1 LVTQISNIK
10 NQKRDIAGLI
20 KGLHHITATVNDAQE
35 DYDFYAKGLGL
46 RLVKETVNFDNEK
59 VYHFYYA
66 NKIGSPSTVF
76 TTFPY
81 KGQGVRNGIIG
92 AGQATHNAFSVPVS
106 SIDFWKARLKKFGIA
121 FNQETMFDMS
131 VLEFKDPSGLQ
142 IQIVSSANDERE
154 PVWEYDD
161 IGKAE
166 AIRGLH
172 HAFLLVTEKE
182 PVHDFLEAFGYAQ
195 KKEEGN
201 MRLYE
206 AGAGGAGN
214 MLVVK
219 TDLNA
224 GRGINGLGTVHH
236 VAHRVDSVDDSL
248 KIKAY
253 IQSEWNLQVTDVLDR
268 KYFRSIYFR
277 IPGGVLFEVATS
289 GPGFLVDETAEDLG
303 KKLKLPDW
311 QEPNRERIEA
321 NLLPYQK

>member
-1 LVTQISNIK
+1 MGIRGLV
-10 NQKRDIAGLI
+10 

-35 DYDFYAKGLGL
+35 DYDFYTKALGL

-81 KGQGVRNGIIG
+81 KGQGVGDGIIG
-92 AGQATHNAFSVPVS
+92 AGQATHTAFSVPVL
-106 SIDFWKARLKKFGIA
+106 SIDFWKARLQKFGTA
-121 FNQETMFDMS
+121 FTEETMFDMR
-131 VLEFKDPSGLQ
+131 VLQFKDPSGLQ
-142 IQIVSSANDERE
+142 IQIVGSDNDVRE
-154 PVWEYDD
+154 PVWEYKG
-161 IGKAE
+161 ITKAE
-166 AIRGLH
+166 AIRGMH
-172 HAFLLVTEKE
+172 HAILLIREKE

-195 KKEEGN
+195 KKEDRN
-201 MRLYE
+201 ITLYE

-214 MLVVK
+214 MLIVK
-219 TDLNA
+219 TDPNA

-253 IQSEWNLQVTDVLDR
+253 MESEWNLHVTDVLDR

-289 GPGFLVDETAEDLG
+289 GPGFLVDETVEDLG
-303 KKLKLPDW
+303 KALKLPDW
-311 QEPNRERIEA
+311 QEPHRVRIET
-321 NLLPYQK
+321 NLMRYKK

>member
-1 LVTQISNIK
+1 MDIK
-10 NQKRDIAGLI
+10 GFV

-35 DYDFYAKGLGL
+35 DHDFYTRALGL

-81 KGQGVRNGIIG
+81 KGQGVRDGITG
-92 AGQATHNAFSVPVS
+92 AGQATHTAFSVPLS
-106 SIDFWKARLKKFGIA
+106 SIDFWRDRLQKFGIA
-121 FNQETMFDMS
+121 FTEEIMFDMK
-131 VLEFKDPSGLQ
+131 VLHFKDPSGLH
-142 IQIVSSANDERE
+142 IQIVGTDNDDRE
-154 PVWEYDD
+154 PVWEYED
-161 IGKAE
+161 ITRAE
-166 AIRGLH
+166 GIRGMH
-172 HAFLLVTEKE
+172 YTILLIHEKE
-182 PVHDFLEAFGYAQ
+182 PVHDFLEAFGYLQ
-195 KKEEGN
+195 KKEDGS

-214 MLVVK
+214 MLIVK
-219 TDLNA
+219 TDPNA

-248 KIKAY
+248 KVKAY
-253 IQSEWNLQVTDVLDR
+253 MESEWNLHVTDVLDR

-289 GPGFLVDETAEDLG
+289 GPGFLVDETVEDLG
-303 KKLKLPDW
+303 KTLKLPDW
-311 QEPNRERIEA
+311 QEPNRVRIET
-321 NLLPYQK
+321 NLMRYKK